1 MSLTTGKPGDVIS
14 AAFDRRQ
21 GLCLV
26 LAKNGAPTAEDN
38 ATRNLISTQY
48 YVGIE
53 KLITEV
59 GRRFSGGAPYRW
71 VNDTFVGTGEGI
83 FTLRDVQDSISSVSG
98 CSLSPETLEKLGRE
112 DILQCPAIG
121 GSRILFNRAFTSKFI
136 LFSISIH
143 PAKHPTRHNSLGVVN
158 EVAKAARH
166 GFMRTMTYLRHSG

>member
-1 MSLTTGKPGDVIS
+1 VVPSIRLGSEIWSWRWTCCNIHSFHGRFTRRGLENMSQVSRLGAGY
-14 AAFDRRQ
+14 
-21 GLCLV
+21 V
-26 LAKNGAPTAEDN
+26 LN
-38 ATRNLISTQY
+38 
-48 YVGIE
+48 
-53 KLITEV
+53 
-59 GRRFSGGAPYRW
+59 
-71 VNDTFVGTGEGI
+71 TFVGTGEEI